1 MTNVLGGGGGKE
13 GFRHII
19 THLGPAS
26 QSWTEDMNRHA
37 FVFND
42 ANVQKLDDSVQEM
55 LSEADSKKVEEQ
67 RDEALVDMIKRKR
80 VATALRW
87 TFCS

>member
-13 GFRHII
+13 GFRHIV
-19 THLGPAS
+19 THLGPAL
-26 QSWTEDMNRHA
+26 QRWTEDMNRHA
-37 FVFND
+37 FVFTD
-42 ANVQKLDDSVQEM
+42 ANVKKLDESVQEM
-55 LSEADSKKVEEQ
+55 LTEADSKKVEEQ
-67 RDEALVDMIKRKR
+67 RDEDLVDMIKRKR

>member
-13 GFRHII
+13 GFRHIV

-26 QSWTEDMNRHA
+26 RSWTKDMNNHA
-37 FVFND
+37 FVWND
-42 ANVQKLDDSVQEM
+42 TNVQILDDSVREM
-55 LSEADSKKVEEQ
+55 LSEGDSKMVEEQ

-80 VATALRW
+80 TATALR
-87 TFCS
+87 